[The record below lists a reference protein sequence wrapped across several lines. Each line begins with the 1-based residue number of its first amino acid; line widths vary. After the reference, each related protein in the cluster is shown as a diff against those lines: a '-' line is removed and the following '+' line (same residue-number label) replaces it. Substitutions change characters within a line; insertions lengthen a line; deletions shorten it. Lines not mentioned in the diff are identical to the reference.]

1 MTLYDLSYRNY
12 VLTRSYDKQSP
23 DHTQCHKN
31 IEQAIGIA
39 RGVLGPRPLKGS
51 GKNCTT
57 ILAVQKGQIYT

>member
-31 IEQAIGIA
+31 IEQD
-39 RGVLGPRPLKGS
+39 LCSGS
-51 GKNCTT
+51 HRHS
-57 ILAVQKGQIYT
+57 